1 MINNVH
7 ERILRVILDE
17 HLRDF
22 KCLLENN
29 KGICSHRKNI
39 QSHMIEMFKIKKELA
54 SLIMDTV
61 SERRNEPD
69 NLLNFQEY
77 LTERKRIVHY
87 DIETLS
93 YWSPQLWS
101 LLPENIKDTE
111 GISTILKQ
119 VKKYMQ

>member
-7 ERILRVILDE
+7 ERILRVILGE

-29 KGICSHRKNI
+29 KGICSDRKNI
-39 QSHMIEMFKIKKELA
+39 QSRMIEMFKIKKELA

-61 SERRNEPD
+61 SERRNERD